1 VCPDVTSCEQGVE
14 RSAYVHVG
22 EQLRLEDRAGDRS
35 LRSLMENDVASLG
48 CGSNGVHITKIRAYE
63 AHAGRP
69 IEIRPRA
76 LRQIVEAH
84 DRVSFGE
91 EPARQVRTDEPRSAG
106 DERSHPSLP
115 RAVGDRP
122 RSIRGTQPGS
132 RGIVARDE
140 TIGLLRVSHEPD
152 RVWSVLPRGMIHE
165 DVTRT

>member
-91 EPARQVRTDEPRSAG
+91 SRPARCEPMNPAAPVTSARIRPFLGRSETAREAYG
-106 DERSHPSLP
+106 EPSLAP
-115 RAVGDRP
+115 GDCCQRRDH
-122 RSIRGTQPGS
+122 RSLAS
-132 RGIVARDE
+132 LAR
-140 TIGLLRVSHEPD
+140 TG
-152 RVWSVLPRGMIHE
+152 
-165 DVTRT
+165 